1 MRNGIDDS
9 VLAAMIALLALV
21 ILVLRAANRKEP
33 GELWHDAVHFPLPP
47 EV

>member
-1 MRNGIDDS
+1 MRNGIGDP
-9 VLAAMIALLALV
+9 VLAAMIALLVLT

-33 GELWHDAVHFPLPP
+33 GELWQGAVHFPLPP